1 MSVKCDVPDDQERRC
16 LLRAARAHMLKLLDD
31 YNRLEGLA
39 STSTMAQAAADS
51 AAQELACLQRGIT
64 WLWRTQTP

>member
-1 MSVKCDVPDDQERRC
+1 VKPEEVLDSQERRC

-31 YNRLEGLA
+31 YNRLEGIAA
-39 STSTMAQAAADS
+39 SSTMARAAADS